1 MATNQGWRE
10 ERSSTRSRGV
20 HQIEST
26 DMLAAKM
33 DLLLKK
39 LNDTPEAAPVH
50 ALDSHMTCEVCGNIG
65 HSGNSCPETQP
76 EDANFI
82 GNSTNGFNG
91 NRPQPGWNSRP
102 SLPFSGQGNSS
113 NSQQFS
119 KGNYSFDQKGVND
132 SISKKFHAND
142 RLFESISLQMETL
155 NSAMKNQ
162 LSFNKMLETQ
172 IAQLAAALPN
182 ANPGKLPG
190 QPEAPPKEHINA
202 VTTRGGK
209 STQDPPSPSHAGKA
223 QEKIA
228 ESEDKVGDE
237 DTPGKEEK
245 PASKHL
251 PHEFYDTTVLLF
263 PLRNKKAAADEQYSK
278 FVEVIKKLYVNIPLL
293 DAMQV
298 PTYAKYLKD
307 ILNNKKPL
315 PSTEIV
321 HLTEECSAAILKKK
335 DPRSPTISCSI
346 GTQHFDHALCDL
358 GASVS
363 VMPKVIF
370 DKLNHDALAP
380 TAMCLQLADQ
390 SVRYPEG
397 VAENVAVRIRN
408 LPIPVD
414 FVVLDMEIDS
424 KTPLILGRPFL
435 STADA
440 TIDVGAGK
448 VHLNIN
454 GKKETFAFKPKVE
467 QCNKVKTFKCQAKK
481 DKPKAN
487 AGTNPSNSKEDSL
500 VTFMLKKLK
509 IEAEIQQKEYERAM
523 QRRRLRS
530 QETRCGVKSIML
542 RDVNSTAPCGLVA
555 DDRKGLLPWGGAGED
570 ARVGEAHRQVAGQR
584 RWRPW
589 LLLGRT
595 TPDSP
600 RGAQRDR
607 EAGTSPRGRGCYCLR
622 FGKNREV
629 EGSLQV
635 EDAAMERVLT
645 KGKRRPVVGA
655 RAGTSGLALSA
666 EYLVG
671 EYSWLTLSQAE

>member
-1 MATNQGWRE
+1 
-10 ERSSTRSRGV
+10 
-20 HQIEST
+20 
-26 DMLAAKM
+26 MLAAKM

-50 ALDSHMTCEVCGNIG
+50 ALDSHMTCEVYGNTG

-76 EDANFI
+76 DDANFI
-82 GNSTNGFNG
+82 SNSTNGFNG

-113 NSQQFS
+113 SSQQFS
-119 KGNYSFDQKGVND
+119 KNNYSFDQKSVNH

-172 IAQLAAALPN
+172 IAQLAATLPN

-209 STQDPPSPSHAGKA
+209 STQDPPSPSHASKA
-223 QEKIA
+223 QEKTA

-251 PHEFYDTTVLLF
+251 PHEFYDTTVLPF
-263 PLRNKKAAADEQYSK
+263 PPRNKKAAADEQYSK

-315 PSTEIV
+315 PSMEIV
-321 HLTEECSAAILKKK
+321 HLTEECSTAILKKK
-335 DPRSPTISCSI
+335 DPGSPTISCSI
-346 GTQHFDHALCDL
+346 GTQHFDQALCDL

-380 TAMCLQLADQ
+380 RTMCLQLADQ

-397 VAENVAVRIRN
+397 VAENVLVRIRN
-408 LPIPVD
+408 FLIPVD
-414 FVVLDMEIDS
+414 FVVLDMEIDA

-487 AGTNPSNSKEDSL
+487 TGTNPSNSKEDSL
-500 VTFMLKKLK
+500 VKFMLKKLK
-509 IEAEIQQKEYERAM
+509 IEAKIQQKEYERAM

-530 QETRCGVKSIML
+530 QETRCD
-542 RDVNSTAPCGLVA
+542 RPRTAPGGKAPEKRHGAKSKLTTPKWPTKLAPENKVDA
-555 DDRKGLLPWGGAGED
+555 DDKLTS
-570 ARVGEAHRQVAGQR
+570 VR
-584 RWRPW
+584 RRRN
-589 LLLGRT
+589 RT
-595 TPDSP
+595 
-600 RGAQRDR
+600 QW
-607 EAGTSPRGRGCYCLR
+607 
-622 FGKNREV
+622 K
-629 EGSLQV
+629 
-635 EDAAMERVLT
+635 AAPSYSFYETL
-645 KGKRRPVVGA
+645 KSKAWAPLAKR
-655 RAGTSGLALSA
+655 
-666 EYLVG
+666 
-671 EYSWLTLSQAE
+671 